1 MWLAN
6 FCLIFCLG
14 GLGLYGRNVID
25 RSNRQFLKL
34 LGLSQWR
41 QLIFTKHVAILLL
54 NFIPAVTNGMN
65 LFVWKFSTIIIQYFV
80 HNFSF
85 NDKSRASSNPFL
97 LKWLLTLKT
106 VVFYEFIL
114 QLRTPHL
121 HLRLAT
127 KAWNS
132 SDSFYFLVFNLCYFN
147 KHHSFKQFFFENK
160 ETFTRFCQ
168 ESNSVIWTMYNG
180 WIAKRSNFFLLYC
193 FSSS

>member
-1 MWLAN
+1 MA
-6 FCLIFCLG
+6 
-14 GLGLYGRNVID
+14 
-25 RSNRQFLKL
+25 
-34 LGLSQWR
+34 
-41 QLIFTKHVAILLL
+41 TLLL
-54 NFIPAVTNGMN
+54 NFILAVTNGMN
-65 LFVWKFSTIIIQYFV
+65 LFVWKFSTTIIQYFV

-85 NDKSRASSNPFL
+85 NDKSRVSSNPFL
-97 LKWLLTLKT
+97 LKWHLTLKT

-114 QLRTPHL
+114 QLRTPYL

-160 ETFTRFCQ
+160 ETFMGFCQ

-180 WIAKRSNFFLLYC
+180 WRAKRSNFFLLYC

>member
-1 MWLAN
+1 MASKWAKSTSQKSKSTGIWL
-6 FCLIFCLG
+6 
-14 GLGLYGRNVID
+14 VD
-25 RSNRQFLKL
+25 HRQVRALKTI
-34 LGLSQWR
+34 
-41 QLIFTKHVAILLL
+41 LIFTKHVAILLL

-85 NDKSRASSNPFL
+85 NDKSRVSSNPFL
-97 LKWLLTLKT
+97 LKWHLTLKT

-114 QLRTPHL
+114 QLRTPYL

-147 KHHSFKQFFFENK
+147 KHHSFKQFFLK
-160 ETFTRFCQ
+160 TRKLSRDSARNQVWSELCIMV
-168 ESNSVIWTMYNG
+168 E
-180 WIAKRSNFFLLYC
+180 
-193 FSSS
+193 